1 MNVEDYAIVVGI
13 NAYPRLRP
21 LKGALKD
28 ATKFAEWLKNPSG
41 GALPERNVEL
51 VISPE
56 EPQLN
61 LRKAAPIQEDIDA
74 ALTRFGVERGKRIG
88 RRLYFYFAGHGIGT
102 AFNEVGMLMAH
113 AAMTA
118 LKRNIGLARYR
129 DYLHEHA
136 LFDQIVFIIDC
147 CRDRTGGVETAG
159 PDFTNTGDGPAGAV
173 DDFTIMA
180 AAYGERAFEPPPVD
194 GGEPRGLLTAAV
206 LEGLGDSALA
216 DGSGRFTS
224 GSLERYIKR
233 RVPEMAGDVKV
244 RQQPEVYPP
253 QAEIVFGS
261 APVETVPVRIVASSR
276 LTGDLVLRDDQM
288 VEIARRPAAGVTRN
302 EPPWVETLSK
312 NRWYAVQ
319 RTADPPGSPPDLLV
333 LDTLKGPD
341 YVFEVK
347 RHR

>member
-1 MNVEDYAIVVGI
+1 MNEQDYAIVIGI

-21 LKGALKD
+21 LRGALSD
-28 ATKFAEWLKNPSG
+28 AIEFAEWLRNPSG
-41 GALPERNVEL
+41 GGLPEGNVEL

-56 EPQLN
+56 RPPLN
-61 LRKAAPIQEDIDA
+61 LRTATPIQEDIDA
-74 ALTRFGVERGKRIG
+74 ALTRFGAERGRRIG

-129 DYLHEHA
+129 GYLHEHA
-136 LFDQIVFIIDC
+136 LFDQIVFIVDC
-147 CRDRTGGVETAG
+147 CRDRMGGVETAG
-159 PDFTNTGDGPAGAV
+159 PDFTGDGPAGPV

-180 AAYGERAFEPPPVD
+180 AAYGERALEPTPVD
-194 GGEPRGLLTAAV
+194 GGEPRGLLTAAL
-206 LEGLGDSALA
+206 LEGLKDAALA

-233 RVPEMAGDVKV
+233 RVPEMAGDVNV
-244 RQQPEVYPP
+244 RQKPEIYPP
-253 QAEIVFGS
+253 RDEIVFGS
-261 APVETVPVRIVASSR
+261 ATVERVPVRIVASSR
-276 LTGDLVLRDDQM
+276 LTGDLVLRDDAM
-288 VEIARRPAAGVTRN
+288 AEIARRPAAGVTRN

-333 LDTLKGPD
+333 LGTLKGPD